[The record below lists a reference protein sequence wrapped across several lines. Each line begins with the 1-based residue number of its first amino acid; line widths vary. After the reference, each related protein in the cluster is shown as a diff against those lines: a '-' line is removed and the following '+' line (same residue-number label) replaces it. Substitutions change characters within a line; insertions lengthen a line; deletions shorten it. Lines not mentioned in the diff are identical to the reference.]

1 MTKGHCTRH
10 GLSRHRGRAFGRR
23 CSRAHSAGKK
33 WTKRTL
39 LQFVLGTL
47 SIEEQLC
54 TRLDRRQVEK
64 LSRLPLSGRGS
75 CGGLEPSAAHTHSTG
90 LEVRLTQV
98 EVVVLRI
105 ADNEEDDDGVDDG

>member
-1 MTKGHCTRH
+1 
-10 GLSRHRGRAFGRR
+10 
-23 CSRAHSAGKK
+23 
-33 WTKRTL
+33 

-75 CGGLEPSAAHTHSTG
+75 CGGLGLSATHNQSIG
-90 LEVRLTQV
+90 LELELTQV

-105 ADNEEDDDGVDDG
+105 ADNEEQDDGVDDG